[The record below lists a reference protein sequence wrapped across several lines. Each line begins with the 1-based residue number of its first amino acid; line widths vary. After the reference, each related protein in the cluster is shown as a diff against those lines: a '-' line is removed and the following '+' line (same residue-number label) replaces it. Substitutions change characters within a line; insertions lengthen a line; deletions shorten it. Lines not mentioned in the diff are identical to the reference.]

1 MVEENP
7 ELALMGS
14 CVLVTL
20 MKGEDVY
27 VMNVG
32 DSRAVLA
39 RKPNVVVG
47 SKRQKELERIK
58 EVREMFM
65 NGSIMRNSLVPLQLN
80 KENSTRIEEPKW
92 NDALLEMFRIDYIGT
107 SPYITC
113 SPSLC
118 HHKLTSRDKFLILSS
133 DGLYEYFSNQ
143 EAIFEVESFISAFPE
158 GDPAQHLIQEVLLR
172 VLPTNMIWIF
182 MNCWKYHKEIV
193 GGIMMISL

>member
-1 MVEENP
+1 
-7 ELALMGS
+7 
-14 CVLVTL
+14 
-20 MKGEDVY
+20 
-27 VMNVG
+27 
-32 DSRAVLA
+32 
-39 RKPNVVVG
+39 
-47 SKRQKELERIK
+47 
-58 EVREMFM
+58 MFLFL
-65 NGSIMRNSLVPLQLN
+65 SLCFCYQ
-80 KENSTRIEEPKW
+80 PKW

-172 VLPTNMIWIF
+172 AAN
-182 MNCWKYHKEIV
+182 KYGKKK
-193 GGIMMISL
+193 

>member
-80 KENSTRIEEPKW
+80 KEHSTRIEEPKW

-143 EAIFEVESFISAFPE
+143 ESFISAFPE

-172 VLPTNMIWIF
+172 VLPTNMVWIF
-182 MNCWKYHKEIV
+182 INYWKYHKEIV

>member
-80 KENSTRIEEPKW
+80 KEHSTRIEE
-92 NDALLEMFRIDYIGT
+92 EVRRIKKE
-107 SPYITC
+107 
-113 SPSLC
+113 
-118 HHKLTSRDKFLILSS
+118 H
-133 DGLYEYFSNQ
+133 
-143 EAIFEVESFISAFPE
+143 PE
-158 GDPAQHLIQEVLLR
+158 DDGDPAQHLIQEVLLR
-172 VLPTNMIWIF
+172 VLPTNMVWIF
-182 MNCWKYHKEIV
+182 INYWKYHKEIV